1 MAQELLYGLNT
12 VLSLLKHNAGKRKIF
27 EIIIDPGRKESHRT
41 NEIVSEASIK
51 KIPIREIDAKTYIN
65 ASKTDTDEVILKEKN
80 IITDQGIFARVSGY
94 NYSDLDN
101 DIETSLDK
109 NSILVILDGITDVGN
124 FGSILRNCSAFGV
137 SGVIIPKRRSVES
150 NPRLSKISS
159 GALEEVK
166 IYRVANLVRTIEKLK
181 KNRFWIYG
189 TTLGKGSKVKDAD
202 KIDYLFPLAI
212 VFGSEDRGMHLL
224 VEKSC
229 DFLVRIKMY
238 GVMQSLNVATS
249 SGIFLYSL
257 RKSRVSAG
265 KEEQ

>member
-1 MAQELLYGLNT
+1 M
-12 VLSLLKHNAGKRKIF
+12 GKRTL
-27 EIIIDPGRKESHRT
+27 R
-41 NEIVSEASIK
+41 VASIQLGV
-51 KIPIREIDAKTYIN
+51 RDADKQSN
-65 ASKTDTDEVILKEKN
+65 LDHA
-80 IITDQGIFARVSGY
+80 A
-94 NYSDLDN
+94 DL
-101 DIETSLDK
+101 I
-109 NSILVILDGITDVGN
+109 
-124 FGSILRNCSAFGV
+124 
-137 SGVIIPKRRSVES
+137 
-150 NPRLSKISS
+150 
-159 GALEEVK
+159 
-166 IYRVANLVRTIEKLK
+166 
-181 KNRFWIYG
+181 
-189 TTLGKGSKVKDAD
+189 SKVKDAD